1 LSFLGSLFGTDDAEK
16 AARRAAAA
24 NRVEANKAY
33 SDAQDILSPYY
44 DAGTAAY
51 GSLNDYLGVNGQG
64 AQQTAMNNYVQ
75 SPDVAFRAGEG
86 IKALDNSY
94 AARSGGTDSGGL
106 RKAQIKFGTGL
117 ATEDYGNFLQ
127 RLLASAGI
135 GSQAASNL
143 TNARYGSAGITTNAN
158 TNEGNAI
165 ANANLAE
172 GSILG
177 SIINGGLKL
186 AGATGWN
193 PFGK

>member
-16 AARRAAAA
+16 AARRTAAA

-33 SDAQDILSPYY
+33 SDAQGILSPYY

-51 GSLNDYLGVNGQG
+51 GDLNDYLGVNGQG

-75 SPDVAFRAGEG
+75 SPDVAYRTQQG
-86 IKALDNSY
+86 INAIDNSAAARTGGTLSGGQLKALN
-94 AARSGGTDSGGL
+94 
-106 RKAQIKFGTGL
+106 KFGVGE
-117 ATEDYGNFLQ
+117 ATQDYGNFLT

-135 GSQAASNL
+135 GSQAAGNL

-158 TNEGNAI
+158 TDEGNAI

-186 AGATGWN
+186 AGTGWN

>member
-1 LSFLGSLFGTDDAEK
+1 LSFLGSLFGTDDAK
-16 AARRAAAA
+16 KYVDRAAGRNRAEATAA
-24 NRVEANKAY
+24 Y
-33 SDAQDILSPYY
+33 GDAKDILQPFYGPGS
-44 DAGTAAY
+44 AAY

-64 AQQTAMNNYVQ
+64 AQQTAIDNYVQ

-135 GSQAASNL
+135 GQNAANAL
-143 TNARYGSAGITTNAN
+143 TGARYNSAGLTSNAN
-158 TNEGNAI
+158 TFQGQGD
-165 ANANLAE
+165 ANASLAE

-186 AGATGWN
+186 AGTSGWN